1 MATIFQCKFIRFCAH
16 HVNSNFISDNEKKF
30 EYFNKQFSH
39 IGINKKTFIDYLK
52 RYITFARKKK
62 LKIEAVEEFDIAA
75 WEKCSDDIKMS
86 HSLKECKPC
95 SLKALSLVV
104 LPFAKPI
111 ISSPPP
117 CSSSFSTSTPLS
129 VAVGLPLP
137 AFSPSTISAVF
148 HSSPSTISLSSHNLS
163 TPTSSKLSTRT
174 PLNGGLEDSATP
186 VAINISIPV
195 PDKKIVGAEK
205 VAAEAVLRD
214 IGSQFKSIYN
224 KEFTDVVP
232 KVPGSNLQNR
242 LTNAERV
249 KKLRKLHKAV
259 KSSIEETSHSRE
271 AKVVYGTRQS
281 KSQYK
286 TQRLA
291 YHFESKEN
299 AETRTNK
306 RKIYLDY
313 FFLMRT
319 CFSRGKNSIK
329 FIYS

>member
-1 MATIFQCKFIRFCAH
+1 MCIR
-16 HVNSNFISDNEKKF
+16 D
-30 EYFNKQFSH
+30 
-39 IGINKKTFIDYLK
+39 
-52 RYITFARKKK
+52 R
-62 LKIEAVEEFDIAA
+62 
-75 WEKCSDDIKMS
+75 
-86 HSLKECKPC
+86 
-95 SLKALSLVV
+95 
-104 LPFAKPI
+104 
-111 ISSPPP
+111 
-117 CSSSFSTSTPLS
+117 
-129 VAVGLPLP
+129 
-137 AFSPSTISAVF
+137 
-148 HSSPSTISLSSHNLS
+148 
-163 TPTSSKLSTRT
+163 
-174 PLNGGLEDSATP
+174 
-186 VAINISIPV
+186 
-195 PDKKIVGAEK
+195 
-205 VAAEAVLRD
+205 VAAEAVLSD

-286 TQRLA
+286 TQGLA

-319 CFSRGKNSIK
+319 CFSRGKNWIK
-329 FIYS
+329 FIYG